1 MGAELI
7 RNKSDYNDFY
17 IASKGDAEKQL
28 QNAER
33 FIKAMNVYIEEKL
46 NKE

>member
-7 RNKSDYNDFY
+7 RSKSDYNDFY
-17 IASKGDAEKQL
+17 IASKDDAEKQL
-28 QNAER
+28 QNAES
-33 FIKAMNVYIEEKL
+33 FIKAMNTYIEENL